1 MTTRAQKSNSI
12 DRETR
17 QRGRPNEIQKAEVQV
32 AARVSVNIDGKRSKR
47 WRYSFG
53 IVIAAVVSQ
62 AKPNV
67 KETTPLARSGA

>member
-17 QRGRPNEIQKAEVQV
+17 QRGQPNEIQKAGVQV
-32 AARVSVNIDGKRSKR
+32 AARVSVNIDGKSSKR
-47 WRYSFG
+47 WKYSFG

-62 AKPNV
+62 AEPNV
-67 KETTPLARSGA
+67 KDTTPLARSGA